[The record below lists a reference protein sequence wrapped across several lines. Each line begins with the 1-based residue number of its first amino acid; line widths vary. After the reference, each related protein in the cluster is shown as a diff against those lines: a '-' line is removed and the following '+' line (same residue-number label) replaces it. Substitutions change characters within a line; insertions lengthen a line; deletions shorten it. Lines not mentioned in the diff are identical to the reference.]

1 MTARIAET
9 GHGGRTAYDDTGGG
23 PAVVLIHGHP
33 FDRTMWWPQRDR
45 LAGRGWRV
53 ITPDLRGYGDTPST
67 DTCTPLEVFAGDVL
81 ALLDVLEVEDF
92 VLGGLSMGGQIA
104 LAVHRL
110 LRGRSE
116 HYRVRGMLLAASS
129 PHPEDGAGVRAR
141 HATAD
146 RLLTEG
152 MRPFTEEMLPR
163 MLAPG
168 SMRTLPATTR
178 HVRRMMTAT
187 SPSGAAA
194 ALRGR
199 AMRPDYL
206 PELPEITAPALV
218 LVGEHDVLTPVPIA
232 REAAAAMPRGHL
244 AVLDGVAHLPN
255 LEHEVAFNDTVQR
268 FLEQL
273 EG

>member
-1 MTARIAET
+1 MTARIAAT
-9 GHGGRTAYDDTGGG
+9 AHGTRVAYDDAGDG

-33 FDRTMWWPQRDR
+33 FDRSMWWPQRTR
-45 LAGRGWRV
+45 LAEHGWRC

-81 ALLDVLEVEDF
+81 ALLDVLDVEDV

-104 LAVHRL
+104 LATHQL
-110 LRGRSE
+110 LRDRSE
-116 HYRVRGMLLAASS
+116 QYRVRGMLLAASS
-129 PHPEDGAGVRAR
+129 PHPEDVAGVRAR

-146 RLLTEG
+146 RLLSEG

-168 SMRTLPATTR
+168 SMQALPATTR
-178 HVRRMMTAT
+178 HVRRMMATA
-187 SPSGAAA
+187 PPGGAAA

-218 LVGEHDVLTPVPIA
+218 LVGEHDILTPVPIA
-232 REAAAAMPRGHL
+232 RETAAAIPRGHL

-268 FLEQL
+268 FLEGL
-273 EG
+273 DR